1 MKLALA
7 QINTTVGD
15 LEGNIARSVAA
26 VKEAHRKGADLVVLP
41 EMTIPGYPPRDILF
55 DPSFAEAVQ
64 AATHDLARQ
73 TRSGPPVLAGTL
85 WPDPYQPPQHPG
97 LYNAAVLL
105 QNGEVK
111 LAATKQLLPIYD
123 VFHEPRWF
131 LPGKPMPPIEL
142 AGEKIGILICEDMWD
157 EGYPVHPGQY
167 LREAGATMFIAIS
180 ASPFRQNR
188 FPNRLHHARRQQRPI
203 AYLNLVGATD
213 ELIFDGR
220 SFILN
225 GDGRIVATLPA
236 FKEAVE
242 VIDLA
247 AVTPIEE
254 PLAEPERELFE
265 ALALGI
271 RDFSTKNGLSR
282 ALLGL
287 SGGIDSAVTAILAAE
302 ALGPENVVGVAIPS
316 RYSDPRSTDCARE
329 LAANLGLG
337 FEVVELERLHQA
349 AETTLAPWLDSGTTA
364 ENIQA
369 RLRALILMALVNA
382 HGGFLLNTS
391 NKTELAL
398 GYSTLYGDMAGSLC
412 PIADLTKPDVY
423 RLARWIQAEQGII
436 PDFIMERPPS
446 AELRPDQ
453 VDPFDYNIV
462 APALEELLLQNQ
474 SNTPIR
480 RSEHKRWHM
489 GVILKVSEKA
499 FGSGRLIPI
508 TRR

>member
-15 LEGNIARSVAA
+15 LAGNVGRSVEA
-26 VKEAHRKGADLVVLP
+26 VNTAHRQGADLVVLP

-55 DPSFAEAVQ
+55 DPSFTEAVQ
-64 AATHDLARQ
+64 AATRDLAWQ
-73 TRSGPPVLAGTL
+73 TRSGPPVLVGTL
-85 WPDPYQPPQHPG
+85 WPGDYQPPQHPG

-111 LAATKQLLPIYD
+111 LAATKQFLPIYD
-123 VFHEPRWF
+123 VFYEPRWF
-131 LPGKPMPPIEL
+131 LPGKPMPPLDI
-142 AGEKIGILICEDMWD
+142 AGEKIGVLICEDMWD
-157 EGYPVHPGQY
+157 EGYQVHPGQQ
-167 LREAGATMFIAIS
+167 LREAGATMFICIS
-180 ASPFRQNR
+180 ASPFRQNKLPDR
-188 FPNRLHHARRQQRPI
+188 VHNARRQQLPI

-225 GDGRIVATLPA
+225 ASGQMVASLPG

-247 AVTPIEE
+247 TAAPIDQ
-254 PLAEPERELFE
+254 PPIIPEQELYDG
-265 ALALGI
+265 LALGI
-271 RDFSTKNGLSR
+271 RDFSVKNGLSR
-282 ALLGL
+282 AFLGL
-287 SGGIDSAVTAILAAE
+287 SGGIDSALTAVLAAE

-329 LAANLGLG
+329 LAENLGIG
-337 FEVVELERLHQA
+337 FEVVELEGLHNA
-349 AETTLAPWLDSGTTA
+349 AETTLAPWLESGTTA

-369 RLRALILMALVNA
+369 RLRAMILMALVNA
-382 HGGFLLNTS
+382 RRGFLLNTS

-412 PIADLTKPDVY
+412 PIADLTKPDIY
-423 RLARWIQAEQGII
+423 RLARWIQSEQGII
-436 PDFIMERPPS
+436 PEFIMERPPT

-453 VDPFDYNIV
+453 VDPFDYDTV
-462 APALEELLLQNQ
+462 APALEELVLQNQ
-474 SNTPIR
+474 SNSPIR